1 MRIAEGA
8 EFIHGDYAGHLLRE
22 FVIQH
27 EWPLE
32 LKKWPNY
39 YWFSGSNSFVLA
51 SDRPEVNEMM
61 RLLAKT
67 KLSDIPTGVDSL
79 LEFLKTKHF
88 SLTQI
93 NSIVPLVNDWGGE
106 LQMIG
111 VRDMVEM
118 FKNEIWDDEGET
130 YSRLTHN
137 MLSDVM
143 EILAKGLKI
152 KYQWPVVKVV
162 DKKGYVEVYN
172 KNRQLLK
179 AKRVIITSS
188 VNVLKS
194 GVIEFIPPLPPKK
207 IEVLKKVEMANLVK
221 GHFLFDEPFWS
232 KRFPDCWDIC
242 CVGPVLIPEVWMSS
256 RNDRHLITCFLAT
269 TNTTVAGSYE
279 EERLLQAMQEQLDRM
294 FGTHEDL
301 TPATN
306 HLIKRQLVDW
316 SRYPFVLGGYVCPSI
331 GVVPGDKE
339 VLAES
344 FGNVYFAG
352 EATHEKVD
360 PCIQAAMETGLRA
373 AKEVLSSLKESK
385 L

>member
-1 MRIAEGA
+1 MEEFDVIVVGAGSSGLYAATKLQEWDSKIRLLVVEGSNYYGGRVKTDESFAFPMRIAEGA

-118 FKNEIWDDEGET
+118 FKNEIWDDEG
-130 YSRLTHN
+130 
-137 MLSDVM
+137 V
-143 EILAKGLKI
+143 
-152 KYQWPVVKVV
+152 
-162 DKKGYVEVYN
+162 
-172 KNRQLLK
+172 
-179 AKRVIITSS
+179 
-188 VNVLKS
+188 
-194 GVIEFIPPLPPKK
+194 
-207 IEVLKKVEMANLVK
+207 
-221 GHFLFDEPFWS
+221 
-232 KRFPDCWDIC
+232 
-242 CVGPVLIPEVWMSS
+242 
-256 RNDRHLITCFLAT
+256 
-269 TNTTVAGSYE
+269 
-279 EERLLQAMQEQLDRM
+279 
-294 FGTHEDL
+294 
-301 TPATN
+301 
-306 HLIKRQLVDW
+306 
-316 SRYPFVLGGYVCPSI
+316 
-331 GVVPGDKE
+331 
-339 VLAES
+339 
-344 FGNVYFAG
+344 
-352 EATHEKVD
+352 
-360 PCIQAAMETGLRA
+360 
-373 AKEVLSSLKESK
+373 
-385 L
+385 